1 MAAPV
6 VSTSFYVD
14 DLLTGAETPAQAVAL
29 YQSLRGLLAKGGFD
43 LRKWR
48 SSSTSVLQAIEPSL
62 HEKVPVQDLVNQ
74 IQSPYPKALGVEL
87 DSAQDVMSTSLNLP
101 SQYESTKRGIISDI
115 TRTFDVLGW
124 LAPTIVVMKIM
135 YQQVWEEKLEWD
147 ELYHLNS

>member
-29 YQSLRGLLAKGGFD
+29 YKSLRGLLAKGSFD

-62 HEKVPVQDLVNQ
+62 HEKVPVHNQ
-74 IQSPYPKALGVEL
+74 IQSPYPKALGVEW
-87 DSAQDVMSTSLNLP
+87 DSAQDVMSTSLKLP

-115 TRTFDVLGW
+115 ARTFDVLGW

-135 YQQVWEEKLEWD
+135 YQ
-147 ELYHLNS
+147 